1 MITICMDFNAISPLD
16 PEARGV
22 FLRQL
27 SAEFSNE
34 GSRTYEFGTRSK
46 QGIQKARDQVTVVVR
61 ASRDEVIFSSG
72 VNCDEHQR
80 LQTPYFRPK
89 IQPWQS

>member
-1 MITICMDFNAISPLD
+1 MVTICLDFNATSPLD
-16 PEARGV
+16 PEAREV

-34 GSRTYEFGTRSK
+34 GSRSHEFGTRSK
-46 QGIQKARDQVTVVVR
+46 QGLQKAQDQVTAVVG

-72 VNCDEHQR
+72 VDCDEYQR
-80 LQTPYFRPK
+80 LQTPYFRLK
-89 IQPWQS
+89 VQPWQS